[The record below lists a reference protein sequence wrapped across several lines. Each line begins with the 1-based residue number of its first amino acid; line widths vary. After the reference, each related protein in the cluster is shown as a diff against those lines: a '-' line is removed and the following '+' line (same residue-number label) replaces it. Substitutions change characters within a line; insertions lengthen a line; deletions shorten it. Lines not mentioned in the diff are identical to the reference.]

1 MLEIRD
7 ICVCYGEVEVLHN
20 LSLTIEKG
28 KIVAIVGANGAGKTT
43 LLNTVSGMMHPAS
56 GEIRFEE
63 AVINALPPHK
73 VVGIGIA
80 HIPEGRR
87 LFPLMTV
94 RDNLILGAYIPK
106 ARKFIDETLAEIYGL
121 FPRLKEREG
130 QLAGTLSGGEQQ
142 MVTIGRGLM
151 SRPTLLMFD
160 EPSLGLAPHLVH
172 ETFKTVEQIRGK
184 GATILLV
191 EQNVQQSL
199 KIADRGYVL
208 ENGHVVKE
216 GTGQS
221 LLGDPHV
228 RKAYLGI

>member
-1 MLEIRD
+1 LLEIRN

-20 LSLTIEKG
+20 LTLKIPEG
-28 KIVAIVGANGAGKTT
+28 EIVAIVGANGAGKTT
-43 LLNTVSGMMHPAS
+43 LLNTISGMMSPAS
-56 GEIRFEE
+56 GEILFQEE
-63 AVINALPPHK
+63 VINGLPPHK
-73 VVGIGIA
+73 VVGKGIA

-87 LFPLMTV
+87 LFPLLSV
-94 RDNLILGAYIPK
+94 RDNLLLGAYIPS
-106 ARKFIDETLAEIYGL
+106 ARKYMNETLLEIYKL
-121 FPRLKEREG
+121 FPKLKEREN

-151 SRPTLLMFD
+151 SKPKILMLD
-160 EPSLGLAPHLVH
+160 EPSLGLAPQLVH
-172 ETFKTVEQIRGK
+172 ETFKTVQQIRER

-199 KIADRGYVL
+199 KIAKHGFVL
-208 ENGHVVKE
+208 ENGRVVKE

-228 RKAYLGI
+228 KKAYLGI

>member
-1 MLEIRD
+1 MLEIRN
-7 ICVCYGEVEVLHN
+7 ICVCYGEVEVLHS
-20 LSLTIEKG
+20 LSLKIDKG
-28 KIVAIVGANGAGKTT
+28 EIVAIVGANGAGKTT
-43 LLNTVSGMMHPAS
+43 LLNTISGMMQPTS
-56 GEIRFEE
+56 GEIRFEGE
-63 AVINALPPHK
+63 LINILPPPK

-80 HIPEGRR
+80 HIPEGHR
-87 LFPLMTV
+87 LFPLMSV

-106 ARKFIDETLAEIYGL
+106 ARKYMGETLGEIYRL
-121 FPRLKEREG
+121 FPKLKEREN

-151 SRPTLLMFD
+151 SRPKMLMFD

-172 ETFKTVEQIRGK
+172 ETFKTIQQIRQQGS
-184 GATILLV
+184 TILLV

-199 KIADRGYVL
+199 RIADHGFVL

-216 GTGQS
+216 GTGQT

-228 RKAYLGI
+228 KKAYLGI

>member
-1 MLEIRD
+1 MLEIRN

-20 LSLTIEKG
+20 LTLKIPEG
-28 KIVAIVGANGAGKTT
+28 EIVAIIGANGAGKTT
-43 LLNTVSGMMHPAS
+43 LLNTISGMMSPAS
-56 GEIRFEE
+56 GEILFQEE
-63 AVINALPPHK
+63 VINGLPPHK
-73 VVGIGIA
+73 VVGKGIA

-87 LFPLMTV
+87 LFPLLSV
-94 RDNLILGAYIPK
+94 RDNLLLGAYIPS
-106 ARKFIDETLAEIYGL
+106 ARKYMNETLLEIYKL
-121 FPRLKEREG
+121 FPKLKEREN

-151 SRPTLLMFD
+151 SRPKILMLD
-160 EPSLGLAPHLVH
+160 EPSLGLAPQLVH
-172 ETFKTVEQIRGK
+172 ETFKTIQQIRER

-199 KIADRGYVL
+199 KIAKHGFVL
-208 ENGHVVKE
+208 ENGRVVKE

-228 RKAYLGI
+228 KKAYLGI

>member
-1 MLEIRD
+1 MLEIRN

-20 LSLTIEKG
+20 LTLKIPEG
-28 KIVAIVGANGAGKTT
+28 EIVAIVGANGAGKTT
-43 LLNTVSGMMHPAS
+43 LLNTISGMMSPVS
-56 GEIRFEE
+56 GEILFQEE
-63 AVINALPPHK
+63 VINGLPPHK
-73 VVGIGIA
+73 VVGKGIA

-87 LFPLMTV
+87 LFPLLSV
-94 RDNLILGAYIPK
+94 WDNLLLGAYIPS
-106 ARKFIDETLAEIYGL
+106 ARKYMNETLAEVYKL
-121 FPRLKEREG
+121 FPQLKEREN

-151 SRPTLLMFD
+151 SRPKILMLD
-160 EPSLGLAPHLVH
+160 EPSLGLAPQLVH
-172 ETFKTVEQIRGK
+172 ETFKTVQQIRER

-199 KIADRGYVL
+199 KIAKHGFVL
-208 ENGHVVKE
+208 ENGRVVKE

-228 RKAYLGI
+228 KKAYLGI